1 MELLNQAGGNIRLNR
16 LIDHLFESPAIT
28 ISQFAEMCGIHYN
41 TARADIE
48 RLVSNK
54 ILIESNIQA
63 RPKIYFASNILE
75 IAYDN

>member
-1 MELLNQAGGNIRLNR
+1 MELLNQAGGNIRLSC
-16 LIDHLFESPAIT
+16 LIDYLFESPAIT
-28 ISQFAEMCGIHYN
+28 ISQCAKMCGVRYN
-41 TARADIE
+41 TARTDIE

-54 ILIESNIQA
+54 ILIESDIQA